1 VTAPTICPCCG
12 KGLTESPE
20 HASTDLSDERPGDR
34 WCDFCLWV
42 ILQELE
48 EPDFTPV
55 ECPTHG
61 PLDRG

>member
-1 VTAPTICPCCG
+1 MAPTICPCCG
-12 KGLTESPE
+12 TRLTDPPE

-34 WCDFCLWV
+34 WCGFCQWV

-48 EPDFTPV
+48 GPDFTPV

-61 PLDRG
+61 PLAQR